1 MLRRSKLRKSWSNLI
16 GCRAQPLFRNRG
28 CCSGNSLQHGKFLGE
43 VPCLLQETKSDKEA
57 LHI

>member
-1 MLRRSKLRKSWSNLI
+1 MLGRGKLRKSWNNLR

-28 CCSGNSLQHGKFLGE
+28 CCSGNSLQHGKFLE
-43 VPCLLQETKSDKEA
+43 VPCLLQETKSDKEV